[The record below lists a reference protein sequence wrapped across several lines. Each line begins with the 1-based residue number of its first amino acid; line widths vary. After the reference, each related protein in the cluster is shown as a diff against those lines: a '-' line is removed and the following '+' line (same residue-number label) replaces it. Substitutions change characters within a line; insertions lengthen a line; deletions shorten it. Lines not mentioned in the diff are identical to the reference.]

1 MATRRWQAIPH
12 GNKSF
17 PGQLHGCQGATVRLV
32 VAKNNEKTQ
41 RKGISAPDVASVASP
56 RDLYIHV
63 HIIYIYIY
71 NYICI
76 HIVIICVYIILA
88 VWMCH
93 PDRNM
98 GV

>member
-12 GNKSF
+12 GKSF
-17 PGQLHGCQGATVRLV
+17 PGQLHRCQGATVRLV

-63 HIIYIYIY
+63 HIYIY
-71 NYICI
+71 NYMCI
-76 HIVIICVYIILA
+76 HIIIMCIL
-88 VWMCH
+88 
-93 PDRNM
+93 
-98 GV
+98 